1 MVRMYKV
8 FVNERLLLLSKNK
21 VNTSERQ
28 VHFSKKKAVLKLI
41 EDLNLG
47 VLSEGVILFEH
58 DEEPLIK
65 MGEYFKIVQAAGGVV
80 SNELDELLF
89 IFRNGKWDLPKGKLE
104 KNEGPRFAAVRE
116 VQEETGLP
124 QVHCGK
130 LLNTTYH
137 MYKVKSKYH
146 FKVTYWYEMTTLFN
160 GKLKGQVEEGIDFV
174 RWLNTNQTKIALRN
188 TYKNISK
195 LFHVIREPNE

>member
-1 MVRMYKV
+1 MYKV

-89 IFRNGKWDLPKGKLE
+89 IFRNGK
-104 KNEGPRFAAVRE
+104 
-116 VQEETGLP
+116 
-124 QVHCGK
+124 
-130 LLNTTYH
+130 
-137 MYKVKSKYH
+137 
-146 FKVTYWYEMTTLFN
+146 N
-160 GKLKGQVEEGIDFV
+160 GICQ
-174 RWLNTNQTKIALRN
+174 RAN
-188 TYKNISK
+188 
-195 LFHVIREPNE
+195 